1 MANLD
6 HSQLQIVSAPSIGMQ
21 LVQVET
27 STIPGEIEA
36 GDLLRIDFDQHAVS
50 KDGFYVLQLGNWT
63 GVRRFA
69 DTLEGPKVLD
79 IDEWRPLPG
88 GVQIM
93 GYVDKVYTARN
104 ALNHSGV
111 AHG

>member
-1 MANLD
+1 MTDLI
-6 HSQLQIVSAPSIGMQ
+6 QIETVAVCAVGLQ
-21 LVQVET
+21 LVQVSA

-50 KDGFYVLQLGNWT
+50 KDGFYVLQLGDWT

-93 GYVDKVYTARN
+93 GYVDKVYTGRGAVNRAR
-104 ALNHSGV
+104 GV
-111 AHG
+111 RHG

>member
-1 MANLD
+1 MTSFNL
-6 HSQLQIVSAPSIGMQ
+6 SQIQTVSAPTIGMQ
-21 LVQVET
+21 LVQVES

-36 GDLLRIDFDQHAVS
+36 GDLLRIDFDQRAVS
-50 KDGFYVLQLGNWT
+50 KDGFYVLQLGTWT

-69 DTLEGPKVLD
+69 ATLEGPKVLD

-93 GYVDKVYTARN
+93 GYVDKVYAARN
-104 ALNHSGV
+104 ALNRAEV
-111 AHG
+111 RHG

>member
-1 MANLD
+1 MTDL
-6 HSQLQIVSAPSIGMQ
+6 LQIETVASPTVGVQ
-21 LVQVET
+21 LVQVAT

-50 KDGFYVLQLGNWT
+50 KDGFYVLQLGDWT

-79 IDEWRPLPG
+79 IDEWRPLPS

-93 GYVDKVYTARN
+93 GHVDMVYTARR
-104 ALNHSGV
+104 AA
-111 AHG
+111 AHEL